1 VIDARSYLFA
11 VTYIAIFVNIA
22 ITLYGIFVRPHIIK
36 KIIALSIF
44 GDSTFVWAVLIGFRK
59 AEPYPV
65 IPIMTTWE
73 PTQEYVVKEFVAKA
87 VDPVPPALVLTGV
100 VIGLAVMLF
109 LVFLSIQAYR
119 VFGTL
124 DIRKIIRM
132 RG

>member
-1 VIDARSYLFA
+1 MDARSYLFA
-11 VTYIAIFVNIA
+11 VTYTAIFVNIVIA
-22 ITLYGIFVRPHIIK
+22 LYGIFVRPHIMK

-44 GDSTFVWAVLIGFRK
+44 GDSTYVYAIIIGFRK

-73 PTQEYVVKEFVAKA
+73 PTSEYVKNFVAKA
-87 VDPVPPALVLTGV
+87 VDPLPPALVLTAV

>member
-1 VIDARSYLFA
+1 MIDARSYLFA

-44 GDSTFVWAVLIGFRK
+44 GDSTFVWAIIIGFRK

-65 IPIMTTWE
+65 IPIMTRE

-124 DIRKIIRM
+124 DIRKIVRM

>member
-1 VIDARSYLFA
+1 MDARTYLFA
-11 VTYIAIFVNIA
+11 VTYIAIFVNIVIA
-22 ITLYGIFVRPHIIK
+22 LYGIFVRPHIMK

-44 GDSTFVWAVLIGFRK
+44 GDSTYIYAIIIGFRK

-73 PTQEYVVKEFVAKA
+73 PAPEYVKSFVAKA
-87 VDPVPPALVLTGV
+87 VDPLPPALVLTAV